1 MSKYLMKYA
10 ARVTV
15 DPIQEMTDAWREELP
30 DLDVAPMATLAQVN
44 RLALLVNRRVEEALS
59 GEGRTL
65 ADFDVLSALRR
76 QGPPYRLKPSELS
89 RQVMLSASG
98 MTHRVDLL
106 EAAGLVERQ
115 LDPDNR
121 RITPVALTDEGV
133 QAAEALVRLVVAVE
147 AGVLDCVTPSQQSS
161 LDRLTGRIVSHVA
174 GAPRKK

>member
-1 MSKYLMKYA
+1 MVSN
-10 ARVTV
+10 
-15 DPIQEMTDAWREELP
+15 DPIQEMTEAWRQELP
-30 DLDVAPMATLAQVN
+30 DLDVTPMATLAQVN

-59 GEGRTL
+59 EVGRTL

-76 QGPPYRLKPSELS
+76 QGSPYRLKPSELS

-133 QAAEALVRLVVAVE
+133 EAAEALVRLVVAVE
-147 AGVLDCVTPSQQSS
+147 ADVLNCLSSKQQSS
-161 LDRLTGRIVSHVA
+161 LDRLTSRVIAHLTS
-174 GAPRKK
+174 